1 LEVFL
6 DAKEFDRDEM
16 EEESEELRPGPA
28 FAVALTAG
36 LTVLEEG
43 GAEAFFLVGSAA
55 FSTNVFLFDGGS
67 GTGNRLSG

>member
-6 DAKEFDRDEM
+6 EAEEFDRDET
-16 EEESEELRPGPA
+16 EEENEELRFGPA
-28 FAVALTAG
+28 FPAALTAG

-55 FSTNVFLFDGGS
+55 FSTSVFLFDGGS
-67 GTGNRLSG
+67 GTGHGLSG